1 MHLPLHTIFKVV
13 EKPRQIA
20 ENLQRLEY
28 KYETVEY
35 VEALIRQ
42 GKL

>member
-1 MHLPLHTIFKVV
+1 MHITLHTLFKLV

-35 VEALIRQ
+35 VENLIRH

>member
-1 MHLPLHTIFKVV
+1 MHLTLHHIFKVV
-13 EKPRQIA
+13 PQPRQIA
-20 ENLQRLEY
+20 EALQRLEY

-42 GKL
+42 EKL